1 MPVEDCLLDHRMFR
15 CHDGVLCIELY
26 EVCNGKSDCLDGSDE
41 GALCHEKGK
50 IEFDTLLIIGI
61 NSITFKFFCSFST
74 FIPPWLNHL
83 LHKFFVP

>member
-1 MPVEDCLLDHRMFR
+1 MLSVALNFASTAKARREVPVEDCLLDHRMFR

-50 IEFDTLLIIGI
+50 IEFDTL
-61 NSITFKFFCSFST
+61 
-74 FIPPWLNHL
+74 
-83 LHKFFVP
+83 